1 MMVSVNTEKKQGPLA
16 PAGACVDPACGAG
29 MERAGRGWEN
39 TKGARTPP
47 PHSRFS
53 RPLDQSALSSP
64 TPPTSFIHPADFG
77 SVYYGANHPMKPHRL
92 AMTHSLVLA
101 YGLHEGMEVY
111 VSG

>member
-1 MMVSVNTEKKQGPLA
+1 MEKKNKGLWHRQGP
-16 PAGACVDPACGAG
+16 VWT
-29 MERAGRGWEN
+29 RHAGRGWREP
-39 TKGARTPP
+39 GAGGRTPRGLASPP